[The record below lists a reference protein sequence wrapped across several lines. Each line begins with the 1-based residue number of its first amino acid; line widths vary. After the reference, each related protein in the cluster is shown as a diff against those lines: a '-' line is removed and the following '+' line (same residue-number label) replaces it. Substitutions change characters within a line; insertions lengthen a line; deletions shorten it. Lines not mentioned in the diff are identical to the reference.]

1 MKHLCTSFQLYMR
14 LNTLKEQN
22 IRNLQ
27 KLTNHII
34 SQRKITLKKTVTIT
48 ALNRPVPQVH
58 HLSVTTSSQSHQM
71 NLTRLLLHCHEKKK

>member
-1 MKHLCTSFQLYMR
+1 MLRRKNDASYFERTEYQEFTKVDKSHF
-14 LNTLKEQN
+14 
-22 IRNLQ
+22 
-27 KLTNHII
+27 
-34 SQRKITLKKTVTIT
+34 SQRKITLKITVTLT